1 MATVREAAQAERA
14 DGGGRRDRARTVLV
28 TGGAGFVGS
37 HVCVALIEAGWRPV
51 VLDDLSNS
59 DACAMDR
66 IAAIAGTAPR
76 LVTGD
81 VRDGGLLARLLR
93 TERCVAVLHLAG
105 LKSVAA
111 SMADPEVFDAVNAG
125 GTRALLAALRGFDP
139 AHDAGVR
146 AVVFSSSATVY
157 DASYAERLAEDAP
170 LRPANPYGQSKLA
183 AEVALRAHHA
193 EQPARSVAILR
204 YFNAAGAHPGG
215 LLGERSRG
223 EPQNLVPLVAEVA
236 AGLRPRL
243 RVHGGDYPT
252 EDGTAVRD
260 YVHVMD
266 LAQAHVA
273 ALRHALRRPS
283 HEVFNLGTG
292 QGASVLQVV
301 DAFAAASG
309 RAIAYEIGPRRPG
322 DVAAYLANPARARAV
337 LGWQATRG
345 LAAVCA
351 DAWRWQCGGGG

>member
-1 MATVREAAQAERA
+1 MATVRKTARAERA
-14 DGGGRRDRARTVLV
+14 DGSGRRDRAVLV

-51 VLDDLSNS
+51 VLDNLCNS
-59 DACAMDR
+59 DADAMER
-66 IAAIAGTAPR
+66 IAAVTGVAPQ

-81 VRDGGLLARLLR
+81 VRDGELLARVLR
-93 TERCVAVLHLAG
+93 SQPCVAVLHLAG

-111 SMADPEVFDAVNAG
+111 SMEDPEVFDAVNAG

-157 DASYAERLAEDAP
+157 DASHAVRLTEDAP
-170 LRPANPYGQSKLA
+170 LRPANPYGRSKLA
-183 AEVALRAHHA
+183 AETALRAYQA

-215 LLGERSRG
+215 RLGERARG
-223 EPQNLVPLVAEVA
+223 EPQNLLPLVAEVA

-266 LAQAHVA
+266 LAQAHLA
-273 ALRHALRRPS
+273 ALQHALRRPS
-283 HEVFNLGTG
+283 LDVFNLGSG

-301 DAFAAASG
+301 RAFAAASG
-309 RAIAYEIGPRRPG
+309 RPIAYEIGPRRPG
-322 DVAAYLANPARARAV
+322 DVAAYLADGARSRDV

-345 LAAVCA
+345 LDVVCA
-351 DAWRWQCGGGG
+351 DAWRWQCALRG